1 MFAEKKDYVDVIKHS
16 YSVHTRLG
24 WNIEEKRK
32 MKICRIERIRERYDD
47 FSWNLKQRI
56 VVEELEAVAHKKKST

>member
-1 MFAEKKDYVDVIKHS
+1 MSLQKKNDVDVIKHS

-56 VVEELEAVAHKKKST
+56 GDEELEAVRHKN